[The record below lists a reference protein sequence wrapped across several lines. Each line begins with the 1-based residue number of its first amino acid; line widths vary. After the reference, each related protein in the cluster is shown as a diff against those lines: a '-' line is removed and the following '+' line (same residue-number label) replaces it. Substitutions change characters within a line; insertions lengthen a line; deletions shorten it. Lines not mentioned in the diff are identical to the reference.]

1 MSRWDEDC
9 IPTELWRRPYKNGGR
24 RCKRENANSQAKGQ
38 SLMAFIAVCVF
49 LSWCVFSHNDIFL
62 FQEEKFME
70 AILNFIGKLN
80 DNVIWG
86 IPMVILMIGTG
97 IFLTIL
103 TKGVIF
109 TKFHIVM
116 RYTTKTLF
124 KKRDKAEIEEGAISP
139 FQAVCTA
146 LAATVGTGN
155 IVGVALAIATGGP
168 GAIFWLWISALIGMV
183 IKYCEVTLSQA
194 YRTTNEKGEIVG
206 GPMYYIS
213 KGMGKKWLAILF
225 AIFGGFASLGIGA
238 SVQSNALAGSVNAT
252 FSAPTWAIGIVVAC
266 LGALIFIGGIKRIA
280 NVTEFLVPF
289 MSILYIVGAIVVL
302 IINAGQIPAAFA
314 LIIKNTFTGTAAVG
328 GFLGASVMYACR
340 IGMARGVFTHEA
352 GMGSAPIAH
361 AAASTDHPARQGL
374 WGAFEVF
381 FDSIVMCTVTALVIL
396 TSGLWTDAAYVGD
409 TRAMSSMAFENAFP
423 GGQYVVT
430 VGLCLFAFATIIA
443 WYYYGE
449 KCIEYLSKGNKI
461 IKLVYRIIYTLMI
474 FWGCVASLDAV
485 WEFADLFNGLMA
497 VPNLIALIVLSPV
510 IKKLSDNFFK
520 NPDEKRPAG
529 TDYSEFLRDKT
540 KR

>member
-1 MSRWDEDC
+1 
-9 IPTELWRRPYKNGGR
+9 
-24 RCKRENANSQAKGQ
+24 
-38 SLMAFIAVCVF
+38 
-49 LSWCVFSHNDIFL
+49 
-62 FQEEKFME
+62 ME
-70 AILNFIGKLN
+70 TILNFIGKLN
-80 DNVIWG
+80 DNIIWG
-86 IPMVILMIGTG
+86 LPMVILMIGTG
-97 IFLTIL
+97 LFLTFI

-124 KKRDKAEIEEGAISP
+124 RKVDKSQMEEGTITP

-168 GAIFWLWISALIGMV
+168 GAIFWLWISALVGMV

-194 YRTTNEKGEIVG
+194 YRATNDKGEIVG
-206 GPMYYIS
+206 GPMYYIT
-213 KGMGKKWLAILF
+213 KGMGMKWLAVLF
-225 AIFGGFASLGIGA
+225 AFFGGFASLGIGA
-238 SVQSNALAGSVNAT
+238 SVQANALAGGVNAT
-252 FSAPTWAIGIVVAC
+252 FGVPTWSVGVVVAA

-280 NVTEFLVPF
+280 NVTELLVPF
-289 MSILYIVGAIVVL
+289 MSILYIAGAVVVL
-302 IINAGQIPAAFA
+302 IINAAEIPAAFG
-314 LIIKNTFTGTAAVG
+314 LIFKNTFTGTAATG

-361 AAASTDHPARQGL
+361 ASADNDHPARQGL

-396 TSGLWTDAAYVGD
+396 TSDLWHDPALVGD
-409 TRAMSSMAFENAFP
+409 TRAMSSMAFENAFT
-423 GGQYVVT
+423 GGQFIVT
-430 VGLCLFAFATIIA
+430 VGMCLFAFATIIA

-449 KCIEYLSKGNKI
+449 KCVEYLSKGNK
-461 IKLVYRIIYTLMI
+461 LVKIAYQIVYTAFVYI
-474 FWGCVASLDAV
+474 GCVASLDAV

-510 IKKLSDNFFK
+510 IKRLSNDFFRA
-520 NPDEKRPAG
+520 PDTMRAKG
-529 TDYSEFLRDKT
+529 TDYSHMIRDKE
-540 KR
+540 KV

>member
-1 MSRWDEDC
+1 
-9 IPTELWRRPYKNGGR
+9 
-24 RCKRENANSQAKGQ
+24 
-38 SLMAFIAVCVF
+38 
-49 LSWCVFSHNDIFL
+49 
-62 FQEEKFME
+62 ME
-70 AILNFIGKLN
+70 TILNFVGKLN

-86 IPMVILMIGTG
+86 LPMVILMIGTG
-97 IFLTIL
+97 IFLLFL

-109 TKFHIVM
+109 TKFHVVM

-124 KKRDKAEIEEGAISP
+124 QKRDKAQIEAGAISP

-155 IVGVALAIATGGP
+155 IVGVALAITTGGP
-168 GAIFWLWISALIGMV
+168 GAVFWLWISALVGMV

-213 KGMGKKWLAILF
+213 KGMGKKWLAVLF
-225 AIFGGFASLGIGA
+225 AIFGGLASLGIGA
-238 SVQSNALAGSVNAT
+238 SVQANALAGGVNAT
-252 FSAPTWAIGIVVAC
+252 FGIQTWIIGIVVAV

-280 NVTEFLVPF
+280 NVTELLVPF
-289 MSILYIVGAIVVL
+289 MSILYIAGALVVL
-302 IINAGQIPAAFA
+302 VINVEQIPSAFA
-314 LIIKNTFTGTAAVG
+314 LIIKNTFTGTAATG
-328 GFLGASVMYACR
+328 GFLGATVMYACR

-361 AAASTDHPARQGL
+361 AAAFTDHPARQGL

-381 FDSIVMCTVTALVIL
+381 FDSIVMCTITALVIL
-396 TSGLWTDAAYVGD
+396 TSGLWHDAAYVGD
-409 TRAMSSMAFENAFP
+409 TRAMSSQAFENAFV
-423 GGQYVVT
+423 GGQYIVT

-449 KCIEYLSKGNKI
+449 KCIEYLTKGNKVV
-461 IKLVYRIIYTLMI
+461 KLFYQIVYTLMI

-497 VPNLIALIVLSPV
+497 VPNLIALIFLAPV
-510 IKKLSDNFFK
+510 IKCLSDNFFK
-520 NPDEKRPAG
+520 DPDFIRPKD
-529 TDYSEFLRDKT
+529 TDYSHLLQNKEK
-540 KR
+540 KN